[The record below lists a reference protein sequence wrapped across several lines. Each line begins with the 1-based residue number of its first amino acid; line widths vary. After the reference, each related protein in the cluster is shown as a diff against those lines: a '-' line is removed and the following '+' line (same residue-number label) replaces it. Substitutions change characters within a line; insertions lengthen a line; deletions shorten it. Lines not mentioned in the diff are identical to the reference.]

1 MMKNNLVFTLA
12 LFLLACISAC
22 RQNGRTTAVGDE
34 PIDVVFEDINLFVQS
49 DNFAYQRWNGMY
61 APLGIGFLEI
71 IAEQKPA
78 IPLYR
83 TSMCEVPED
92 SIILHQ
98 YPFDINIIELE
109 YKAFKSRLYPEEL
122 RDFWDSIY
130 QAHPD
135 WWQSKEGEFYYHYT
149 AKWDTLMP
157 LSWKPG
163 SDVYQFMRERHSL
176 IYTVPTLRLR
186 VLEMT
191 ADRFKVVLNEES
203 GKAAWIK
210 YTLPQQIVVYDRE
223 KPDKNFDLMR
233 MNTMPSKKELPF
245 DFYYISW
252 ETYLRMV
259 LITRFDDGVEIRR
272 PIKIQGDFIQSGKQ
286 GWKRWR
292 DGDKL
297 LIKSITE
304 YYVE

>member
-1 MMKNNLVFTLA
+1 MKNSLIFTLA

-22 RQNGRTTAVGDE
+22 RQNERTTAVGDE
-34 PIDVVFEDINLFVQS
+34 PIAVMLEDINLFVQS
-49 DNFAYQRWNGMY
+49 NNFEYRRWNGMY

-83 TSMCEVPED
+83 TSMCEDPED
-92 SIILHQ
+92 SIILNQ

-109 YKAFKSRLYPEEL
+109 SKASKSDFYPEGL
-122 RDFWDSIY
+122 RVFWDSIH

-163 SDVYQFMRERHSL
+163 SDVYQYLNERHSL
-176 IYTVPTLRLR
+176 IYTVPILRLR

-210 YTLPQQIVVYDRE
+210 YTSPQQIVVYDRD

-233 MNTMPSKKELPF
+233 INSMPSKKTLPF

-252 ETYLRMV
+252 ETYLRMI
-259 LITRFDDGVEIRR
+259 LIARFDDGVEARR
-272 PIKIQGDFIQSGKQ
+272 PIKIQGDLIWTRKQ
-286 GWKRWR
+286 GWKKWR

-297 LIKSITE
+297 MIKSITE
-304 YYVE
+304 YYLE